1 MLRVV
6 SEAPGWAGWLCAP
19 REWLLELT
27 VTREAAMHIVCL
39 TSVDDVGCKTQV
51 WGQGCVWVGGAA

>member
-6 SEAPGWAGWLCAP
+6 SEAPGWAGCLCAP

-51 WGQGCVWVGGAA
+51 WGQGCV